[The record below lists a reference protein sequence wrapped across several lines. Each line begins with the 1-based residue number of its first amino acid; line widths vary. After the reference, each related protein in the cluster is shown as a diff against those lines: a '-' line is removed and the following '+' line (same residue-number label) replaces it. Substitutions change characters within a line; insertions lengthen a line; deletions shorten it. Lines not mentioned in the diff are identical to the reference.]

1 MTVNAEVSR
10 IINVQFNTSK
20 DGYIAGTDI
29 KLTKGENVI
38 EREITVEADK
48 ETVEDGIFKIN
59 LGKINDQ
66 DTPAGKLEFYNV
78 ALVKVNNE
86 EN

>member
-29 KLTKGENVI
+29 ELTEGKNVI
-38 EREITVEADK
+38 KREITVEADK

-59 LGKINDQ
+59 LGKIDQ

-78 ALVKVNNE
+78 ALVKVNK

>member
-1 MTVNAEVSR
+1 MQKYQESLMYSSIQAKMV
-10 IINVQFNTSK
+10 
-20 DGYIAGTDI
+20 I
-29 KLTKGENVI
+29 KLTKGENEIV
-38 EREITVEADK
+38 REITVGTDQ
-48 ETVEDGIFKIN
+48 ETVEDGVFKIN

-78 ALVKVNNE
+78 TLMKVNNE

>member
-38 EREITVEADK
+38 VREITVGADQ

-59 LGKINDQ
+59 LGKIDQ
-66 DTPAGKLEFYNV
+66 DTPAGKLVFYNV
-78 ALVKVNNE
+78 ALMKVNNE

>member
-29 KLTKGENVI
+29 KLTKGENEIV
-38 EREITVEADK
+38 REITVGTDQ
-48 ETVEDGIFKIN
+48 ETVEDGVFKIN

-78 ALVKVNNE
+78 TLMKVNNE

>member
-10 IINVQFNTSK
+10 IINVQFNTST

-29 KLTKGENVI
+29 KLTEGDNVI
-38 EREITVEADK
+38 KQEITVEADK
-48 ETVEDGIFKIN
+48 KTVEDGIFKIN
-59 LGKINDQ
+59 LGKIDQ
-66 DTPAGKLEFYNV
+66 DTPAGKLVFYNV
-78 ALVKVNNE
+78 TLVKVNK

>member
-10 IINVQFNTSK
+10 IINVQFNTST

-29 KLTKGENVI
+29 ELAEGDNVI
-38 EREITVEADK
+38 EQEITVEADK

-59 LGKINDQ
+59 LGKIDQ

-78 ALVKVNNE
+78 ALVKVNK

>member
-29 KLTKGENVI
+29 ELTEGKNVI
-38 EREITVEADK
+38 KREITVEADK
-48 ETVEDGIFKIN
+48 ETVENGIFKIN
-59 LGKINDQ
+59 LGKIDQ

-78 ALVKVNNE
+78 ALVKVNK